1 MYNDGCKFEVLHKV
15 TPNLKVAIPTATPNL
30 DRNVEMKSILTY
42 SEQGRIGTRSWL

>member
-1 MYNDGCKFEVLHKV
+1 MYCKA

-42 SEQGRIGTRSWL
+42 SEQGRIVTRSWIEKKRVYQK